1 LYFKYNKQNDEDN
14 ENTIKREDLIIN
26 QFEIYLKDENQN
38 QVGSGVYFYKL
49 KVDGKVIETNKC
61 ILIK

>member
-26 QFEIYLKDENQN
+26 KFEIYLKDEDQN
-38 QVGSGVYFYKL
+38 Q
-49 KVDGKVIETNKC
+49 INKF
-61 ILIK
+61 LIDPI